1 MRTLINSFRVL
12 AFANLTAFATLGH
25 AIEIPAW
32 AYPTNPPDAKTK
44 PDDGKLHRVPGS
56 KLSLPLAQTRNFF
69 YAPDWH
75 PNDHGPMPDIVA
87 KGRAPDV
94 YACGFCH
101 RANGQGGPENA
112 NIAGLSYDYIV
123 QQLRDYR
130 SGARTSALPERL
142 PQKLMIAASKKL
154 TDDEIKD
161 AAKYFSS
168 IKPQQNIRVIE
179 TDTVPK
185 PVVAN
190 WTWVIEPETKQREP
204 IGKRIVEVPEH
215 LEDFELRDA
224 RATFITYVPTG
235 SLKRGEALVTGK
247 LGDRTSGCTAC
258 HGTDLRGTAI
268 APPLAGRS
276 ASYAT
281 RQLYEFKSATRAG
294 TGAVMM
300 EPIIESLDADDLR
313 AIVAYLASLAP

>member
-1 MRTLINSFRVL
+1 
-12 AFANLTAFATLGH
+12 
-25 AIEIPAW
+25 
-32 AYPTNPPDAKTK
+32 
-44 PDDGKLHRVPGS
+44 
-56 KLSLPLAQTRNFF
+56 
-69 YAPDWH
+69 
-75 PNDHGPMPDIVA
+75 
-87 KGRAPDV
+87 
-94 YACGFCH
+94 
-101 RANGQGGPENA
+101 
-112 NIAGLSYDYIV
+112 
-123 QQLRDYR
+123 
-130 SGARTSALPERL
+130 
-142 PQKLMIAASKKL
+142 MIAASKKL

-161 AAKYFSS
+161 AAKYFSA
-168 IKPQQNIRVIE
+168 IKPKQNIRVIE

-185 PVVAN
+185 AVVAN
-190 WTWVIEPETKQREP
+190 WTWVITPETKERES

-224 RATFITYVPTG
+224 RTTFITYVPTG
-235 SLKRGEALVTGK
+235 SLKRGEAFVTGK
-247 LGDRTSGCTAC
+247 LPDRTPGCTAC
-258 HGTDLRGTAI
+258 HGTDLRGTTI